1 MIFLMSRSAIDDLL
15 PLVATPSR
23 YLGTETNAI
32 HKDPQST
39 DLSVV
44 LAFPDLYEI
53 GMSHFGLQIL
63 YHLLN
68 RNERIVAER
77 VFAPDVDMAG
87 RLRSTG
93 CPLPSLESKRPLGEF
108 DIIGFSLLYELNYTN
123 ILSILE
129 LSNIPFVAAER
140 DDRHP
145 LVIAGGPCTCNPEPV
160 ADLFDAMVIGDG
172 EQTVVAI
179 TEAWLRWKDNGGR
192 NRRDLLHQWSAM
204 KGVYIPS
211 FFDVTIDSSGHPRT
225 QSRQPQY
232 QLVRRAVV
240 NELDDSQFPDRP
252 IVPFGRPIHDRLRIE
267 LARGCTRGCRF
278 CQAGMIYRPVRER
291 SMQSALA
298 LTQRSIDS
306 TGYGDLSLLSLSTGD
321 YECIEPLMQQLMD
334 RCANDRVAVSLPSL
348 RVDTLTPELM
358 GLIKR
363 VRKTGFT
370 IAPEAGSQRLRNVIN
385 KNIDEEEIATTVQ
398 NAFNLGWQVIKLY
411 FMIGLPTETKAD
423 LQAIVDLIERL
434 RRLKGPQKR
443 KGRLNV
449 SVATFIPK
457 PHTPFQWL
465 EQIPLE
471 EAQTRIRWLQQRLR
485 GPDSHFKWQDP
496 RVSRLEGLWARGD
509 RRLLSLLITA
519 YRMGCCFDGWSD
531 HFQYDRW
538 LAACQKTRIDIDS
551 YVGRRRD
558 RDEPLPWD
566 HIDSGVS
573 KAYLWQEWE
582 RALAGE
588 STPDCR
594 NGDCNDCG
602 VCNWNDLAP
611 RVHALCAQ
619 PGSAPELRTT
629 AAGAQRKQYR
639 LMFAKNGPA
648 RFFGHLEMV
657 SLFTRAIRR
666 AGIFIAYSEGF
677 HPKPKLRFTDALP
690 LGFESRCEELLM
702 TVAEELSCRDLQGRL
717 NPQLPEGLTVT
728 RCRED
733 ETGSGPRIPT
743 VITYRVELADGRFR
757 PEELEQFQQENT
769 HVINRTG
776 RKGKTRQVDLCR
788 VVDRTVLQS
797 ANTLEIS
804 LRHANGA
811 ILRPVEV
818 LHAVFSVTKDQLSRA
833 RIVKTAV
840 K

>member
-1 MIFLMSRSAIDDLL
+1 MISLMSRSAIDDLL

-32 HKDPQST
+32 HKDPRSI

-68 RNERIVAER
+68 RNKRIVAER

-93 CPLPSLESKRPLGEF
+93 SPLPSLESKRPLGEF

-129 LSNIPFVAAER
+129 LSNIPFSAAER
-140 DDRHP
+140 ADRHP
-145 LVIAGGPCTCNPEPV
+145 LVVAGGPCTCNPEPV

-172 EQTVVAI
+172 EEVVVAL
-179 TEAWLRWKDNGGR
+179 TEAWLRWKDSGGR
-192 NRRDLLHQWSAM
+192 DRRDLLHQWSAI

-211 FFDVTIDSSGHPRT
+211 LFDVSIDSSGYQRT

-232 QLVRRAVV
+232 QGVRRAVV
-240 NELDDSQFPDRP
+240 SELDDSQFPDRP
-252 IVPFGRPIHDRLRIE
+252 IIPFGRPIHDRLRIE

-298 LTQRSIDS
+298 IADRSIDS
-306 TGYGDLSLLSLSTGD
+306 TGYEDLSLLSLSTGD
-321 YECIEPLMQQLMD
+321 YECIEPLMQRLMD
-334 RCANDRVAVSLPSL
+334 RCAVERVAVSLPSL
-348 RVDTLTPELM
+348 RVGTLTPELM
-358 GLIKR
+358 GFIKR

-370 IAPEAGSQRLRNVIN
+370 IAPEAGSQRLRHVIN
-385 KNIDEEEIATTVQ
+385 KNIDEEEIVTTVQ
-398 NAFNLGWQVIKLY
+398 NAFDLGWQVIKLY
-411 FMIGLPTETKAD
+411 FMIGLPTETKTD
-423 LQAIVDLIERL
+423 LQAIVDLIARL
-434 RRLKGPQKR
+434 RRLKRPPKR

-465 EQIPLE
+465 EQISLE
-471 EAQTRIRWLQQRLR
+471 EAQSRIRWLQERLR
-485 GPDSHFKWQDP
+485 GPDIHFKWQDP
-496 RVSRLEGLWARGD
+496 RVSRMEGLWARGD
-509 RRLLSLLITA
+509 RRLLPLLVTA
-519 YRMGCCFDGWSD
+519 YRMGCCFDGWTD

-538 LAACQKTRIDIDS
+538 LAACNKTGIDIDS
-551 YVGRRRD
+551 YVSRRRD
-558 RDEPLPWD
+558 REEPLPWD

-573 KAYLWQEWE
+573 KAYLWQEWK

-588 STPDCR
+588 ATPDCR

-602 VCNWNDLAP
+602 VCDWNDLAP

-619 PGSAPELRTT
+619 AQPAPDRRPT
-629 AAGAQRKQYR
+629 AADTQRNRYR
-639 LMFAKNGPA
+639 LMFAKTGPA

-666 AGIFIAYSEGF
+666 AGISVVYSEGF
-677 HPKPKLRFTDALP
+677 HPKPKLRFSDALP
-690 LGFESRCEELLM
+690 LGIESRCEELLM
-702 TVAEELSCRDLQGRL
+702 TVADELSCRDLQGRL
-717 NPQLPEGLTVT
+717 NAQLPEGLAVT
-728 RCRED
+728 QCRED
-733 ETGSGPRIPT
+733 EAGTGLRIPK
-743 VITYRVELADGRFR
+743 VITYRVELAEGRFSAD
-757 PEELEQFQQENT
+757 ELGQFRQKKPY
-769 HVINRTG
+769 VINRTG
-776 RKGKTRQVDLCR
+776 RKGTTRQVDLCQ
-788 VVDRTVLQS
+788 VVDRIALSS
-797 ANTLEIS
+797 ADSLEIS

-811 ILRPVEV
+811 VLRPAEV
-818 LHAVFSVTKDQLSRA
+818 LHAAFSLTAEQLCRA

-840 K
+840 R